1 MDRRVPFSSLVLAA
15 LLGAAPAA
23 HAAMYR
29 WVDDDGNI
37 TYSNQ
42 LPEDRSAAREV
53 TTITPPKAATPEPPK
68 QAQPAAI
75 SEASAKPASAVPR
88 VTAEAVQ
95 DPCLRSSDPKCY
107 ERNKDRYHPYVGYM
121 PGAQPRGI
129 GTTSSV
135 GAGGAVGGSFPA
147 APSR

>member
-1 MDRRVPFSSLVLAA
+1 MERRISFSCFLVAA

-42 LPEDRSAAREV
+42 LPEDRGAAREV
-53 TTITPPKAATPEPPK
+53 MTITPPKAPAPEPPK
-68 QAQPAAI
+68 QAPQAAAA
-75 SEASAKPASAVPR
+75 EASAKPSTPVPR

-107 ERNKDRYHPYVGYM
+107 ERNKDRYHPYLGYS
-121 PGAQPRGI
+121 PATQTRAV
-129 GTTSSV
+129 GTTSNV

-147 APSR
+147 ASR